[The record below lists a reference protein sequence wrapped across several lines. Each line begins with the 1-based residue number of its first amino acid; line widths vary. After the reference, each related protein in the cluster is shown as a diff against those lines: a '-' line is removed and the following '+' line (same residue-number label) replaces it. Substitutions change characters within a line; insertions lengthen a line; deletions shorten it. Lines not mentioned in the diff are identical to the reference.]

1 MPSPADYPAS
11 SERSA
16 LSSGH
21 ALLLITASGLLGM
34 AAVLETAMHNHEAL
48 SGLGSHHHVPTAVHG
63 LAIVSAVLSLW
74 PALRNVWLAVRIR
87 RLHWQVVVVA
97 GVIATIAAGQF
108 IAGSLTALLFSLAL
122 FIWLR
127 ATRANRSNRAK

>member
-1 MPSPADYPAS
+1 MPSPANDPVS

-16 LSSGH
+16 FSSGH

-34 AAVLETAMHNHEAL
+34 AALLETAVHDHDA
-48 SGLGSHHHVPTAVHG
+48 HHHVPTAVHG
-63 LAIVSAVLSLW
+63 LAIISAVLSLW
-74 PALRNVWLAVRIR
+74 PALRNVWLTARIR

-97 GVIATIAAGQF
+97 GVIATIALGQF
-108 IAGSLTALLFSLAL
+108 IAGSLTALLFSLGL

-127 ATRANRSNRAK
+127 RTRANRSNRAT

>member
-21 ALLLITASGLLGM
+21 ALLLITATGLLGM
-34 AAVLETAMHNHEAL
+34 AALLETAIHDHNAL
-48 SGLGSHHHVPTAVHG
+48 PGLGSHHHVPAAVHG

-74 PALRNVWLAVRIR
+74 PALRNVWLTVRIR
-87 RLHWQVVVVA
+87 RLHWHLVVVA
-97 GVIATIAAGQF
+97 GVIAAIAAGQF
-108 IAGSLTALLFSLAL
+108 ILGSLAALLFSLGL

-127 ATRANRSNRAK
+127 TTSANRSNRA